1 MKIMTDDFNE
11 KYEAEVSAIFTR
23 FPSFQKVGAAAYKPG
38 IEGMLAWDEAAGRPH
53 ERYRSVHVAGTN
65 GKGSVSHLIASVLAS
80 AGYRVGLYTSP
91 HILDFR
97 ERIKVCNGKGGMAKY
112 ISKEG
117 VYDFLMK
124 WKQYF
129 IENRMSFF
137 EITTMMAFDWFAREH
152 VDFAVVETGLGGRL
166 DSTNI
171 ITPVLSVIT
180 NIGLDHCDLL
190 GDTRAKIAFE
200 KAGIIK
206 PGVPVVIGEDDPEI
220 APVFEEKARD
230 CGSALCRAQEIYPVD
245 SPVVEELFC
254 EMDLK
259 GEYQRHNVS
268 TALTAL
274 SVLKKENVLDE
285 GAVDESVVYD
295 GITGAASRMR
305 FLGRWQDIRKGRSRL
320 IVDIGHNAHGLKYN
334 FSQLGRLFVQDP
346 SRKAV
351 MVLGF
356 VADKDVDAALAGIPC
371 PDGRNIEFVF
381 TNAASPRALPAHEL
395 ERHFLL
401 RYSGHVSSGSYS
413 VRVVPRVADAVMYAL
428 EACGPEGGIIYIGG
442 STFVVA
448 EALPALGY
456 KDS

>member
-1 MKIMTDDFNE
+1 
-11 KYEAEVSAIFTR
+11 
-23 FPSFQKVGAAAYKPG
+23 
-38 IEGMLAWDEAAGRPH
+38 
-53 ERYRSVHVAGTN
+53 
-65 GKGSVSHLIASVLAS
+65 
-80 AGYRVGLYTSP
+80 
-91 HILDFR
+91 
-97 ERIKVCNGKGGMAKY
+97 MAKY

-117 VYDFLMK
+117 VYGFLMK

-206 PGVPVVIGEDDPEI
+206 QGVPVVIGEDDPEI

-230 CGSALCRAQEIYPVD
+230 CGSAICRAQEIYPVD